1 MYVQISRGLAG
12 LMGPGSQKM
21 GSWERSPEPSS
32 SIPLCP
38 LGSQGGQRPK
48 FEGSV
53 MFLSPRVR
61 QPYREA
67 FMSTLALTYCS
78 TATST
83 TFHAHCLISHRH
95 DAGLACVEKMQSE
108 CTGIATMEIE
118 SKVNLWKIQDSL
130 PKIHFLLNVCKV
142 SKMLGIIARLA
153 E

>member
-1 MYVQISRGLAG
+1 
-12 LMGPGSQKM
+12 
-21 GSWERSPEPSS
+21 
-32 SIPLCP
+32 
-38 LGSQGGQRPK
+38 
-48 FEGSV
+48 

-67 FMSTLALTYCS
+67 FMSTLALTCCS